1 MNHSVLNIL
10 NRCQTCKS
18 LKSIHAHLF
27 ITGSVTSSDFVLNKL
42 LRLYSRF
49 GAIAY
54 ARKTFDEISQPNAF
68 LWTALIHGYVE
79 NRQYEEAFSLFC
91 RMHNDSVMPL
101 TFTVASVLKALAR
114 QTRVKDGEAIC
125 GFALKSGCGFG
136 LVVQN
141 AVIDLFMRCGRL
153 DTAKWVFEEMDEKD
167 VVSWNAMISGYA
179 SNGRV
184 DIARELFDSMPERN
198 VISWTSMISGY
209 VNSGDI
215 VEARFLFDKM
225 QTKDSA
231 SYNVMISGYIDSGD
245 IDSARCLFELVPY
258 HDVGIWNLMLS
269 GFVKAGEIESA
280 KDFFDRMPKR
290 NVASW
295 NIMLD
300 GYMETGDINGSRC
313 LFDQIPEKNLVSW
326 STMIGGYARNS
337 LPGNALAMLKN
348 LNEQGIRPDETSILA
363 IISACSQLGILD
375 IAESIII
382 DFERTLN
389 LSSLKV
395 VTSLID
401 MYAKCGSIDRAVQ
414 VFNERAYKKD
424 LLCYSTMIAALAN
437 HGLGQEAISLFEEM
451 KSTNIKPDGVS
462 FLGVLSA
469 CNHGGLVNE
478 GWMYFKQMKDEYGIH
493 PSQRHYACVVDL
505 LGRAGCLEE
514 AFNLICNMP
523 VAPHSAVWGAL
534 IAASRVHCNVQMAE
548 VAASELF
555 KIEPNNSGNY
565 ILLSNIYAAAGRWDG
580 VSKVR
585 VMIREQRVRKNKGSS
600 WIELGREVHEF
611 VMGDRSHSDSES
623 IYLILGLLRSDMKF
637 LGHLMDHE
645 GEEVMLPSKWQPNIY
660 SYNILQDG

>member
-1 MNHSVLNIL
+1 MNHSILNLL

-27 ITGSVTSSDFVLNKL
+27 VTGSVTSSDLVLNRL

-49 GAIAY
+49 GAIPY

-68 LWTALIHGYVE
+68 LWTALIYGYVE

-91 RMHNDSVMPL
+91 RMHNYSVMPL
-101 TFTVASVLKALAR
+101 NFTIASVLKGLAR

-125 GFALKSGCGFG
+125 GFALKSGCGFD
-136 LVVQN
+136 LVVHN
-141 AVIDLFMRCGRL
+141 AVIDLFMRCGKL
-153 DTAKWVFEEMDEKD
+153 DTARLVFEDMDERD

-184 DIARELFDSMPERN
+184 DIARQLFDSMPERN

-209 VNSGDI
+209 VKSGDI
-215 VEARFLFDKM
+215 VEAKFLFDKM
-225 QTKDSA
+225 PMKDSA
-231 SYNVMISGYIDSGD
+231 SLNVMISGYIDSGD
-245 IDSARCLFELVPY
+245 IESARCLFEVMPD
-258 HDVGIWNLMLS
+258 HDVGTWNLMIT
-269 GFVKAGEIESA
+269 GFCKAGQFESA
-280 KDFFDRMPKR
+280 KNFFDRMSKR

-295 NIMLD
+295 TIMLD
-300 GYMETGDINGSRC
+300 GYMKTGDVNGARC

-337 LPGNALAMLKN
+337 QPRNALEMFKN
-348 LNEQGIRPDETSILA
+348 FKAQGIRPDETFILA

-375 IAESIII
+375 IAESIIS
-382 DFERTLN
+382 DCEGTLN
-389 LSSLKV
+389 LSSLQV

-401 MYAKCGSIDRAVQ
+401 MYAKCGSIERAAQ
-414 VFNERAYKKD
+414 VFNRAYKKD

-437 HGLGQEAISLFEEM
+437 HGLGHEAISLFEEM

-469 CNHGGLVNE
+469 CNHGGHVNE
-478 GWMYFKQMKDEYGIH
+478 GWRYFRQMKDEYGIH

-514 AFNLICNMP
+514 ALNFICNMP
-523 VAPHSAVWGAL
+523 VAPNSAVWGAL
-534 IAASRVHCNVQMAE
+534 LAACRVHCNVQMAE

-555 KIEPNNSGNY
+555 KIEQTNSGNY

-585 VMIREQRVRKNKGSS
+585 AMIREQRVRKNKGSS
-600 WIELGREVHEF
+600 WIELGSEVHEF
-611 VMGDRSHSDSES
+611 VMGDRSHSNLES
-623 IYLILGLLRSDMKF
+623 IYLMLDLLRSDMKF
-637 LGHLMDHE
+637 LGYLIDHE
-645 GEEVMLPSKWQPNIY
+645 GEEVILPSKWPPNIY
-660 SYNILQDG
+660 SYNMLHDG